1 MADNPYALRPGLPPR
16 RPSKPSV
23 PHPAPASAA
32 ITAPRELRPSEKI
45 PALTNVVPSIF
56 VPLRDSDW
64 EDTAIPRDRV
74 ERLRRILESIDY
86 QREGVKENLMY
97 MFEREKQRVILVAT
111 EQLEREGQA
120 RVNPGLDPREADL
133 IIQNMEAPPEPG
145 YDYNIKDMPP
155 INTRR
160 PLPDTLSVRD
170 RAVNDILNVM
180 EAGILNLTGY
190 GNHMAD
196 IKKYY
201 LDCLEKELAR
211 VEAAGLRPEERL
223 FVDQGLEAG
232 MDP

>member
-16 RPSKPSV
+16 PPAAIPPPREPKPSDN
-23 PHPAPASAA
+23 
-32 ITAPRELRPSEKI
+32 I
-45 PALTNVVPSIF
+45 PALTNVAPSIF
-56 VPLRDSDW
+56 VPLRNSDW
-64 EDTAIPRDRV
+64 EDAAVPRDRV

-97 MFEREKQRVILVAT
+97 MFEREKERVILVAT
-111 EQLEREGQA
+111 ENLESEGQP
-120 RVNPGLDPREADL
+120 RINPGLDPREADW
-133 IIQNMEAPPEPG
+133 IIQNMEAPAESS
-145 YDYNIKDMPP
+145 YDYNIKDMPS

-170 RAVNDILNVM
+170 RALDDILNVM

-190 GNHMAD
+190 GTHIAD

-201 LDCLEKELAR
+201 LDCLEKELGR

-223 FVDQGLEAG
+223 SVDQALEAG
-232 MDP
+232 M